1 MCKSE
6 EIVIANTN
14 RRFEELRVQ
23 GMAKTKQRLGLFVQI
38 EEKKNIV
45 SFP

>member
-6 EIVIANTN
+6 EIVIANTS
-14 RRFEELRVQ
+14 RGLEELRVQ
-23 GMAKTKQRLGLFVQI
+23 GMAKRKQRLGLFVRI
-38 EEKKNIV
+38 DGKKNIV